1 MSGRKETLSMGV
13 VRGIFGQLV
22 KQESLGIGLIFPKL
36 GATPGLMPKRATPKK
51 KKPLSKKSNWKVLP
65 EGLTPKQLIAAA
77 KPKKPRRK
85 ALVPRKKERNP
96 VGVEHVEQQKKT
108 TPAKQRRRAEETPRV
123 DTPCAR
129 EPGEG
134 KRTPDHWQQLFL
146 RTLAATCDVSAS
158 CRAANISREWA
169 YVQKRNDEQFA
180 AAWADALE
188 QSTDT
193 LVGEVYRRAT
203 NGVEKLQFIKSG
215 PMAGMALTDPRT
227 GKPYI
232 EREYSDTLALKLLSA
247 HRPEVYAEKSKV
259 ELSGTVN
266 NGAITAPDE
275 LVAYVHSALPGFLAA
290 IHKTP
295 PTPQKPE

>member
-1 MSGRKETLSMGV
+1 MRL
-13 VRGIFGQLV
+13 IFG
-22 KQESLGIGLIFPKL
+22 EIGT
-36 GATPGLMPKRATPKK
+36 TPGLMPKRATPKK
-51 KKPLSKKSNWKVLP
+51 EKPLAKKSNWKVLP

-77 KPKKPRRK
+77 KTKKPRRK
-85 ALVPRKKERNP
+85 APVTEKKKRKSGDVER
-96 VGVEHVEQQKKT
+96 VEQKPNT
-108 TPAKQRRRAEETPRV
+108 AHAKHRRSAEETPRV

-158 CRAANISREWA
+158 CRAAAISREWA
-169 YVQKRNDEQFA
+169 YVQKRSDEQFA
-180 AAWADALE
+180 TAWADALE

-295 PTPQKPE
+295 PAPPKPA